1 MSHAQHPAAARPSGQ
16 TAVVLVLGL
25 AAMVVSMM
33 QTLVVPILGI
43 IQNDLNATTAN
54 VSWVTTAT
62 LLSAAVFTPLLG
74 RFGDMHGKK
83 QTLVGVLLVMIA
95 GSVLAATTTSLTWLI
110 VGRVMQGAATAIFPL
125 ALSVL
130 REEIRPEKLH
140 GAMALVSGTLA
151 FGSGLALVG
160 AGLLTQGSDPDYHRV
175 FWLAVVLATVAL
187 AGVLFVVPSSR
198 TKTGG
203 RTDWL
208 GALTLALLLVLLLLP
223 ISQGHEWGW
232 TSGRTLGAFAGAVV
246 MAVVWVVTEQR
257 VREPMVDMKMFTH
270 RPVLFTNLAGLLL
283 GFAMFAQ
290 FIGVSYLVQ
299 MPEDVA
305 GYGFGASVLGA
316 SVVYLLP
323 TTLVSLVGAQFG
335 GLLVRR
341 IGARLTLA
349 AGAVFGVVGFAWLT
363 GAHGTSA
370 SVIGAGMVVG
380 LAISFGYAS
389 MPALIVASVPAHQT
403 GIANGINSIS
413 RSVGS
418 AVASAM
424 ITSLLASKTIELP
437 AGMPAL
443 PQESQFTLS
452 FAIAGAAFAL
462 VVVVALVGLKAAH
475 APVAPRGTKVAE
487 SAEDAE
493 RGRGQDLGARRRLIR
508 TAAGTGVL
516 TEAEGA
522 GFARPLAGPAPSA
535 FTARPIE
542 AEK

>member
-1 MSHAQHPAAARPSGQ
+1 MTHAQHAAAAPSRTGQ
-16 TAVVLVLGL
+16 TSLVLVLGL

-33 QTLVVPILGI
+33 QTLVVPILGT
-43 IQNDLNATTAN
+43 IQSDLHTSTAN

-83 QTLVGVLLVMIA
+83 PTLVGVLLVMIA

-130 REEIRPEKLH
+130 REEIKPEKLH

-160 AGLLTQGSDPDYHRV
+160 AGLLTQGSHPDYHRV
-175 FWLAVVLATVAL
+175 FWLAVVLAVLAL
-187 AGVLFVVPSSR
+187 VGVIRAVPASR

-208 GALTLALLLVLLLLP
+208 GALALALLLTLVLLP

-232 TSGRTLGAFAGAVV
+232 TSVRTLGLFAAAIV
-246 MAVVWVVTEQR
+246 MAAVWVLTELK

-299 MPEDVA
+299 VPDAVT
-305 GYGFGASVLGA
+305 GYGFSASVLRA
-316 SVVYLLP
+316 SVEYLLP
-323 TTLVSLVGAQFG
+323 TTIVSLIGAQFG
-335 GLLVRR
+335 GVLVRR
-341 IGARLTLA
+341 IGARFTLA
-349 AGAVFGVVGFAWLT
+349 AGACFGVIGFTWLT
-363 GAHGTSA
+363 AAHDTTG
-370 SVIGAGMVVG
+370 SVIGAGMVIG

-418 AVASAM
+418 AVASAV
-424 ITSLLASKTIELP
+424 ITSLLASKTIPNLP
-437 AGMPAL
+437 AGVPAL
-443 PQESQFTLS
+443 PEESQFTLS
-452 FAIAGAAFAL
+452 FALAGAAFVG
-462 VVVVALVGLKAAH
+462 VVIVALVGLNARH
-475 APVAPRGTKVAE
+475 APRAVPAAAQVPEPEVRE
-487 SAEDAE
+487 
-493 RGRGQDLGARRRLIR
+493 
-508 TAAGTGVL
+508 TASV
-516 TEAEGA
+516 
-522 GFARPLAGPAPSA
+522 
-535 FTARPIE
+535 
-542 AEK
+542 

>member
-1 MSHAQHPAAARPSGQ
+1 MSHAQQAVPRRRSGD
-16 TAVVLVLGL
+16 TAVVLALGL

-33 QTLVVPILGI
+33 QTLVVPVLGI
-43 IQNDLNATTAN
+43 IQSDLKVTTAN

-74 RFGDMHGKK
+74 RFGDQHGKK
-83 QTLVGVLLVMIA
+83 PTLVGVLLVMIA
-95 GSVLAATTTSLTWLI
+95 GSVLAGTTTSLTWLI

-130 REEIRPEKLH
+130 REEIKPEKLH
-140 GAMALVSGTLA
+140 AAMALVSGTLA

-175 FWLAVVLATVAL
+175 FWLAVVLAVMAL
-187 AGVLFVVPSSR
+187 AGVLFAVPASR

-208 GALTLALLLVLLLLP
+208 GAGTLAMLLVLLLLP

-232 TSGRTLGAFAGAVV
+232 TSGRTLGAFVGAIV
-246 MAVVWVVTEQR
+246 MAVVWVITENR
-257 VREPMVDMKMFTH
+257 VKEPMVDMKMFAH

-283 GFAMFAQ
+283 GFAMFTQ

-305 GYGFGASVLGA
+305 GYGFGASVLAA

-335 GLLVRR
+335 GVLVRR
-341 IGARLTLA
+341 LGARVTLA
-349 AGAVFGVVGFAWLT
+349 AGACFGVLGFTWLSA
-363 GAHGTSA
+363 AHDATA
-370 SVIGAGMVVG
+370 SVIGAGMVIG

-418 AVASAM
+418 AVASAV
-424 ITSLLASKTIELP
+424 ITSLLASKTIPLP
-437 AGMPAL
+437 DGMPAL

-452 FAIAGAAFAL
+452 FAIAGAAFVL
-462 VVVVALVGLKAAH
+462 VVAVALGGLKSAH
-475 APVAPRGTKVAE
+475 APRTPVLTKVTQSGTPQPVEAV
-487 SAEDAE
+487 DAE
-493 RGRGQDLGARRRLIR
+493 L
-508 TAAGTGVL
+508 V
-516 TEAEGA
+516 
-522 GFARPLAGPAPSA
+522 
-535 FTARPIE
+535 
-542 AEK
+542 

>member
-1 MSHAQHPAAARPSGQ
+1 MSHAQHTASTRASGS
-16 TAVVLVLGL
+16 TSVVLVLGL

-43 IQNDLNATTAN
+43 IQSELDATTAN

-74 RFGDMHGKK
+74 RFGDQHGKK
-83 QTLVGVLLVMIA
+83 PTLVGVLLVMIA

-110 VGRVMQGAATAIFPL
+110 VGRVLQGAATAIFPL

-130 REEIRPEKLH
+130 REEVKPEKLH

-175 FWLAVVLATVAL
+175 FWLAVVLAVIAL
-187 AGVLFVVPSSR
+187 VGVLLVVPASR

-232 TSGRTLGAFAGAVV
+232 TSGRTLGSFAAAVV
-246 MAVVWVVTEQR
+246 MAGVWVLTEQR

-270 RPVLFTNLAGLLL
+270 RPVLFTNAAGLLL

-299 MPEDVA
+299 MPESLA
-305 GYGFGASVLGA
+305 GYGFGASVLDA

-335 GLLVRR
+335 GVLVRR
-341 IGARLTLA
+341 IGARATLA
-349 AGAVFGVVGFAWLT
+349 VGACFGVLGFAWLT
-363 GAHGTSA
+363 LAHDTSA

-380 LAISFGYAS
+380 LAISFGYAA
-389 MPALIVASVPAHQT
+389 MPALIVAGVPAHQT

-418 AVASAM
+418 AIASAV
-424 ITSLLASKTIELP
+424 ITSLLASKTIQLP

-443 PQESQFTLS
+443 PEESQFTLS
-452 FAIAGAAFAL
+452 FGIAGAAFLL
-462 VVVVALVGLKAAH
+462 VVAVSLLGLKAVH
-475 APVAPRGTKVAE
+475 GPRTPVLKKVAE
-487 SAEDAE
+487 SETPE
-493 RGRGQDLGARRRLIR
+493 RV
-508 TAAGTGVL
+508 GV
-516 TEAEGA
+516 
-522 GFARPLAGPAPSA
+522 
-535 FTARPIE
+535 
-542 AEK
+542 

>member
-1 MSHAQHPAAARPSGQ
+1 MSHAQPHAAPPKPTGQ

-33 QTLVVPILGI
+33 QTLVVPILSI
-43 IQNDLNATTAN
+43 IQKDLDATTAG

-74 RFGDMHGKK
+74 RFGDQHGKK
-83 QTLVGVLLVMIA
+83 PTLIGVLLVMIA

-110 VGRVMQGAATAIFPL
+110 VGRIMQGAATAIFPL

-130 REEIRPEKLH
+130 REEIRPAKLH

-175 FWLAVVLATVAL
+175 FWLAAVLAVAAL
-187 AGVLFVVPSSR
+187 VGVLFAVPASR
-198 TKTGG
+198 SKTGG

-208 GALTLALLLVLLLLP
+208 GAGTLALLLVLLLLP

-232 TSGRTLGAFAGAVV
+232 TSGRTLGSFVGAVV
-246 MAVVWVVTEQR
+246 MAGVWVLTELR
-257 VREPMVDMKMFTH
+257 VKEPMVDMKMFAH

-323 TTLVSLVGAQFG
+323 TTIVSLLGAQFG
-335 GLLVRR
+335 GILVRR
-341 IGARLTLA
+341 IGARVTLA
-349 AGAVFGVVGFAWLT
+349 AGAAFGVVGFAWLT
-363 GAHGTSA
+363 LAHDTSA
-370 SVIGAGMVVG
+370 SVIGAGMVIG

-418 AVASAM
+418 AIASAM
-424 ITSLLASKTIELP
+424 ITSLLASKTIPLP

-452 FAIAGAAFAL
+452 FAIAGGAFAL
-462 VVVVALVGLKAAH
+462 VVTVALLGLTPHHAPRPAH
-475 APVAPRGTKVAE
+475 APATPPVPERVGAP
-487 SAEDAE
+487 
-493 RGRGQDLGARRRLIR
+493 
-508 TAAGTGVL
+508 
-516 TEAEGA
+516 
-522 GFARPLAGPAPSA
+522 
-535 FTARPIE
+535 
-542 AEK
+542 

>member
-1 MSHAQHPAAARPSGQ
+1 MSHAQQAVPRRRSGD
-16 TAVVLVLGL
+16 TAVVLALGL

-33 QTLVVPILGI
+33 QTLVVPVLGI
-43 IQNDLNATTAN
+43 IQSDLKVTTAN

-74 RFGDMHGKK
+74 RFGDQHGKK
-83 QTLVGVLLVMIA
+83 PTLVGVLLVMIA
-95 GSVLAATTTSLTWLI
+95 GSVLAGTTTSLTWLI

-130 REEIRPEKLH
+130 REEIKPEKLH

-160 AGLLTQGSDPDYHRV
+160 AGLLTQGSEPDYHRV
-175 FWLAVVLATVAL
+175 FWLAVVLAVMAL
-187 AGVLFVVPSSR
+187 AGVLFAVPASR

-208 GALTLALLLVLLLLP
+208 GAGTLAMLLVLLLLP

-232 TSGRTLGAFAGAVV
+232 TSGRTLGAFVGAIV
-246 MAVVWVVTEQR
+246 MAVVWVITENR
-257 VREPMVDMKMFTH
+257 VKEPMVDMKMFAH

-283 GFAMFAQ
+283 GFAMFTQ

-305 GYGFGASVLGA
+305 GYGFGASVLAA

-335 GLLVRR
+335 GILVRR
-341 IGARLTLA
+341 LGARVTLA
-349 AGAVFGVVGFAWLT
+349 AGACFGVLGFTWLSA
-363 GAHGTSA
+363 AHDATA
-370 SVIGAGMVVG
+370 SVIGAGMVIG

-418 AVASAM
+418 AVASAV
-424 ITSLLASKTIELP
+424 ITSLLASKTIPLP
-437 AGMPAL
+437 DGMPAL

-452 FAIAGAAFAL
+452 FAIAGAAFVL
-462 VVVVALVGLKAAH
+462 VVAVALGGLKSAH
-475 APVAPRGTKVAE
+475 APRTPVLTKVTQ
-487 SAEDAE
+487 S
-493 RGRGQDLGARRRLIR
+493 
-508 TAAGTGVL
+508 GTPQPV
-516 TEAEGA
+516 EAEVGA
-522 GFARPLAGPAPSA
+522 ELV
-535 FTARPIE
+535 
-542 AEK
+542 

>member
-1 MSHAQHPAAARPSGQ
+1 VSHQQHTVTRRPAGD
-16 TAVVLVLGL
+16 TAVVLALGL

-43 IQNDLNATTAN
+43 IENDLNTTTAN

-74 RFGDMHGKK
+74 RFGDQHGKK
-83 QTLVGVLLVMIA
+83 PTLVGVLLVMIA

-125 ALSVL
+125 ALSIL
-130 REEIRPEKLH
+130 REEIRAEKLH

-160 AGLLTQGSDPDYHRV
+160 AGLLTRGLDPDYHRV
-175 FWLAVVLATVAL
+175 FWLAVVLAVVAL
-187 AGVLFVVPSSR
+187 AGVLFAVPASR

-208 GALTLALLLVLLLLP
+208 GAVTLAVLLVLLLVP
-223 ISQGHEWGW
+223 ISQGHAWGW
-232 TSGRTLGAFAGAVV
+232 TSGRTLGAFAAAVV
-246 MAVVWVVTEQR
+246 MAVAWVMIERR
-257 VREPMVDMKMFTH
+257 VKEPMVDMKMFAH

-299 MPEDVA
+299 MPEDIA
-305 GYGFGASVLGA
+305 GYGFGASVLRA

-323 TTLVSLVGAQFG
+323 TTLVSLVGAQLG
-335 GLLVRR
+335 GVLVRR
-341 IGARLTLA
+341 LGARGTLA
-349 AGAVFGVVGFAWLT
+349 AGACFGVLGFTWLSA
-363 GAHGTSA
+363 AHDTPA
-370 SVIGAGMVVG
+370 SVIGAGMVIG

-389 MPALIVASVPAHQT
+389 MPALIVAGVPAHQT

-418 AVASAM
+418 AIASAV
-424 ITSLLASKTIELP
+424 ITSLLASKTIPLP
-437 AGMPAL
+437 QGMPAL
-443 PQESQFTLS
+443 PQEGQFTLS
-452 FAIAGAAFAL
+452 FVIAGVAFLL
-462 VVVVALVGLKAAH
+462 VVVVALFGLQAAH
-475 APVAPRGTKVAE
+475 APRTTAPRKVTGSGTMP
-487 SAEDAE
+487 
-493 RGRGQDLGARRRLIR
+493 LG
-508 TAAGTGVL
+508 
-516 TEAEGA
+516 EAEAGA
-522 GFARPLAGPAPSA
+522 ELV
-535 FTARPIE
+535 
-542 AEK
+542 

>member
-1 MSHAQHPAAARPSGQ
+1 MSQAPR
-16 TAVVLVLGL
+16 TAGPRRAPDSVLILTLGL

-43 IQNDLNATTAN
+43 IQNDLQATTAN

-74 RFGDMHGKK
+74 RFGDQHGKK
-83 QTLVGVLLVMIA
+83 STLVGVLVVMVA

-130 REEIRPEKLH
+130 REEIEPAKLP

-160 AGLLTQGSDPDYHRV
+160 AGLLTRGTDPDYHRV
-175 FWLAVVLATVAL
+175 FWLAVALAVVAL
-187 AGVLFVVPSSR
+187 AGVWFAVPASR
-198 TKTGG
+198 AATGG

-208 GALTLALLLVLLLLP
+208 GAVTLGALLVLLLLP
-223 ISQGHEWGW
+223 VSQGHEWGW
-232 TSGRTLGAFAGAVV
+232 TSGRTLGAFVGAAV
-246 MAVVWVVTEQR
+246 MAAVWVMTESR
-257 VREPMVDMKMFTH
+257 VKEPMVDMKMFTH

-299 MPEDVA
+299 VPEAIA

-323 TTLVSLVGAQFG
+323 TTLVSLVGSQFG
-335 GLLVRR
+335 GVLVRR
-341 IGARLTLA
+341 LGARVTLTAGACFGVAGFTWLTLA
-349 AGAVFGVVGFAWLT
+349 
-363 GAHGTSA
+363 HDTSA
-370 SVIGAGMVVG
+370 SVIGAGMVIG
-380 LAISFGYAS
+380 LAISFGYAA
-389 MPALIVASVPAHQT
+389 MPALIVASVPAHQS

-418 AVASAM
+418 AVASAV
-424 ITSLLASKTIELP
+424 ITTLLASKTIALP
-437 AGMPAL
+437 HGMPAL
-443 PQESQFTLS
+443 PQESQFT
-452 FAIAGAAFAL
+452 IGFAL
-462 VVVVALVGLKAAH
+462 AGVAFGLVVAVSLVGIKAAH
-475 APVAPRGTKVAE
+475 AP
-487 SAEDAE
+487 
-493 RGRGQDLGARRRLIR
+493 R
-508 TAAGTGVL
+508 TPVL
-516 TEAEGA
+516 TKAAETRSRA
-522 GFARPLAGPAPSA
+522 VADQPAP
-535 FTARPIE
+535 
-542 AEK
+542 

>member
-1 MSHAQHPAAARPSGQ
+1 MSHAQQAVPRRRSGD
-16 TAVVLVLGL
+16 TAVVLALGL

-33 QTLVVPILGI
+33 QTLVVPVLGI
-43 IQNDLNATTAN
+43 IQSDLKVTTAN

-74 RFGDMHGKK
+74 RFGDQHGKK
-83 QTLVGVLLVMIA
+83 PTLVGVLLVMIA
-95 GSVLAATTTSLTWLI
+95 GSVLAGTTTSLTWLI

-130 REEIRPEKLH
+130 REEIKPEKLH
-140 GAMALVSGTLA
+140 AAMALVSGTLA

-175 FWLAVVLATVAL
+175 FWLAVVLAVMAL
-187 AGVLFVVPSSR
+187 AGVLFAVPASR

-208 GALTLALLLVLLLLP
+208 GAGTLAMLLVLLLLP

-232 TSGRTLGAFAGAVV
+232 TSARTLGAFVGATV
-246 MAVVWVVTEQR
+246 MAVVWVITENR
-257 VREPMVDMKMFTH
+257 VKEPMVDMKMFAH

-283 GFAMFAQ
+283 GFAMFTQ

-305 GYGFGASVLGA
+305 GYGFGASVLAA

-335 GLLVRR
+335 GVLVRR
-341 IGARLTLA
+341 LGARVTLA
-349 AGAVFGVVGFAWLT
+349 AGACFGVLGFTWLSA
-363 GAHGTSA
+363 AHDATA
-370 SVIGAGMVVG
+370 SVIGAGMVIG

-418 AVASAM
+418 AVASAV
-424 ITSLLASKTIELP
+424 ITSLLASKTIPLP
-437 AGMPAL
+437 DGMPAL

-452 FAIAGAAFAL
+452 FAVAGAAFVL
-462 VVVVALVGLKAAH
+462 VVAVALGGLKSAH
-475 APVAPRGTKVAE
+475 APRTPVLRKVKQSGTPQ
-487 SAEDAE
+487 SAEVEADAE
-493 RGRGQDLGARRRLIR
+493 L
-508 TAAGTGVL
+508 V
-516 TEAEGA
+516 
-522 GFARPLAGPAPSA
+522 
-535 FTARPIE
+535 
-542 AEK
+542 

>member
-1 MSHAQHPAAARPSGQ
+1 MSHTQQAASPRSSGN
-16 TAVVLVLGL
+16 TRIVLVLGL

-33 QTLVVPILGI
+33 QTLVVPILGM
-43 IQNDLNATTAN
+43 IQSDLKASTAN

-74 RFGDMHGKK
+74 RFGDQHGKK
-83 QTLVGVLLVMIA
+83 PTLVGVLVVMIA

-130 REEIRPEKLH
+130 REEIAPEKLH

-160 AGLLTQGSDPDYHRV
+160 AGLLTQGSHPDYHRP
-175 FWLAVVLATVAL
+175 FWLAVVLAVVAL
-187 AGVLFVVPSSR
+187 IGVLVTVPASR

-208 GALTLALLLVLLLLP
+208 GALTLGMLLVLLLLP

-232 TSGRTLGAFAGAVV
+232 TSGRTLGSFAGAVV
-246 MAVVWVVTEQR
+246 MAGVWVLTENR
-257 VREPMVDMKMFTH
+257 VKEPMVDMKMFVH

-283 GFAMFAQ
+283 GFAMFTQ

-299 MPEDVA
+299 MPEHLV
-305 GYGFGASVLGA
+305 GYGFGASVLAA

-335 GLLVRR
+335 GVLVRR
-341 IGARLTLA
+341 LGARVTLA
-349 AGAVFGVVGFAWLT
+349 AGACFGVLGFAWLT
-363 GAHGTSA
+363 AAHDTSA
-370 SVIGAGMVVG
+370 SVISAGMLIG

-389 MPALIVASVPAHQT
+389 MPALIVAGVPAHQT

-418 AVASAM
+418 AVASAV
-424 ITSLLASKTIELP
+424 ITSLLASKTVRLP

-452 FAIAGAAFAL
+452 FAIAGAAFVL
-462 VVVVALVGLKAAH
+462 VAVVALVGLKAAH
-475 APVAPRGTKVAE
+475 APRTSVVRE
-487 SAEDAE
+487 SAAAE
-493 RGRGQDLGARRRLIR
+493 TTELAATGSEPAELA
-508 TAAGTGVL
+508 AAGSD
-516 TEAEGA
+516 AK
-522 GFARPLAGPAPSA
+522 SA
-535 FTARPIE
+535 
-542 AEK
+542 

>member
-1 MSHAQHPAAARPSGQ
+1 MSQALR
-16 TAVVLVLGL
+16 TAGPRRAPDSVLILTLGL

-43 IQNDLNATTAN
+43 IQNDLHAGTAS

-74 RFGDMHGKK
+74 RFGDQHGKK
-83 QTLVGVLLVMIA
+83 ATLVGVLLVMVA

-130 REEIRPEKLH
+130 REEIDPVKLP

-160 AGLLTQGSDPDYHRV
+160 AGLLTRGADPDYHRV
-175 FWLAVVLATVAL
+175 FWLAVALAVVAL
-187 AGVLFVVPSSR
+187 AGVWFAVPASR
-198 TKTGG
+198 TATGG

-208 GALTLALLLVLLLLP
+208 GAATLGALLVLLLLP
-223 ISQGHEWGW
+223 VSQGHEWGW
-232 TSGRTLGAFAGAVV
+232 TSGRTLGSFAGAAV
-246 MAVVWVVTEQR
+246 MAAVWVVTESR
-257 VREPMVDMKMFTH
+257 VKEPMVDMKMFTH

-299 MPEDVA
+299 MPEDIA
-305 GYGFGASVLGA
+305 GYGFGASVLRA

-323 TTLVSLVGAQFG
+323 TTLVSLVGSQFG
-335 GLLVRR
+335 GVLVGRL
-341 IGARLTLA
+341 GARVTLA
-349 AGAVFGVVGFAWLT
+349 AGACFGVVGFTWLT
-363 GAHGTSA
+363 VAHETSA
-370 SVIGAGMVVG
+370 SVIGAGMVIG
-380 LAISFGYAS
+380 LAISFGYAA
-389 MPALIVASVPAHQT
+389 MPALIVASVPAHQS

-418 AVASAM
+418 AVASAV
-424 ITSLLASKTIELP
+424 ITTLLASKTIRLP
-437 AGMPAL
+437 HGMPAL
-443 PQESQFTLS
+443 PQESQFTIG

-462 VVVVALVGLKAAH
+462 VVAVSLVGIKSAH
-475 APVAPRGTKVAE
+475 APRTPVLRKAAE
-487 SAEDAE
+487 S
-493 RGRGQDLGARRRLIR
+493 R
-508 TAAGTGVL
+508 TPAVL
-516 TEAEGA
+516 DQQS
-522 GFARPLAGPAPSA
+522 R
-535 FTARPIE
+535 
-542 AEK
+542 

>member
-1 MSHAQHPAAARPSGQ
+1 MSHATHAASTRPSGH
-16 TAVVLVLGL
+16 TGIVLVLGL

-43 IQNDLNATTAN
+43 IQSDLKATTAN

-74 RFGDMHGKK
+74 RFGDQHGKK
-83 QTLVGVLLVMIA
+83 PTLVGVLIVMIA

-160 AGLLTQGSDPDYHRV
+160 AGLLTRGSDPDYHRV
-175 FWLAVVLATVAL
+175 FWLAAVLAVVAL
-187 AGVLFVVPSSR
+187 AGVLITVPASR
-198 TKTGG
+198 TKAGG

-208 GALTLALLLVLLLLP
+208 GALTLGMLLVLLLLP

-246 MAVVWVVTEQR
+246 MTGVWVLTESR
-257 VREPMVDMKMFTH
+257 VKDPMVDMKMFVH

-283 GFAMFAQ
+283 GFAMFTH

-299 MPEDVA
+299 MPEDLV
-305 GYGFGASVLGA
+305 GYGFGASVLAA

-323 TTLVSLVGAQFG
+323 TTLVSLIGAQFG
-335 GLLVRR
+335 GVLVGRL
-341 IGARLTLA
+341 GARFTLA
-349 AGAVFGVVGFAWLT
+349 AGACFGVLGFTWLT
-363 GAHGTSA
+363 TAHDTTA
-370 SVIGAGMVVG
+370 SVIGAGMLIG

-389 MPALIVASVPAHQT
+389 MPALIVAGVPAHQT

-418 AVASAM
+418 AVASAV
-424 ITSLLASKTIELP
+424 ITSLLASKSVPLP

-452 FAIAGAAFAL
+452 FALAGAAFIL
-462 VVVVALVGLKAAH
+462 VTAVALIGLRTASTPRT
-475 APVAPRGTKVAE
+475 PVMRKLATSETAELAGAE
-487 SAEDAE
+487 S
-493 RGRGQDLGARRRLIR
+493 GAK
-508 TAAGTGVL
+508 
-516 TEAEGA
+516 
-522 GFARPLAGPAPSA
+522 SA
-535 FTARPIE
+535 
-542 AEK
+542 

>member
-1 MSHAQHPAAARPSGQ
+1 MSQALR
-16 TAVVLVLGL
+16 TAGRRRAPDSVLVLTLGL

-43 IQNDLNATTAN
+43 IQNDLRATTAN

-74 RFGDMHGKK
+74 RFGDQHGKK
-83 QTLVGVLLVMIA
+83 GTLIGVLLVMVA

-130 REEIRPEKLH
+130 REEIEPVKLP

-160 AGLLTQGSDPDYHRV
+160 AGLLTRGVHPDYHRV
-175 FWLAVVLATVAL
+175 FWLAVALAMVAL
-187 AGVLFVVPSSR
+187 VGVWFAVPASR
-198 TKTGG
+198 AATGG

-208 GALTLALLLVLLLLP
+208 GAITLGALLVLLLLP
-223 ISQGHEWGW
+223 VSQGHEWGW
-232 TSGRTLGAFAGAVV
+232 TSGRTVGSFAGAVV
-246 MAVVWVVTEQR
+246 MAAVWVVTERR
-257 VREPMVDMKMFTH
+257 VKEPMVDMEMFTH

-299 MPEDVA
+299 VPEDIA

-323 TTLVSLVGAQFG
+323 TTLVSLVGSQFG
-335 GLLVRR
+335 GVLVRR
-341 IGARLTLA
+341 LGARVTLA
-349 AGAVFGVVGFAWLT
+349 AGACFGVLGFTWLT
-363 GAHGTSA
+363 VAHATSA
-370 SVIGAGMVVG
+370 SVIGAGMVIG
-380 LAISFGYAS
+380 LAISFGYAA
-389 MPALIVASVPAHQT
+389 MPALIVASVPAHQS

-418 AVASAM
+418 AVASAV
-424 ITSLLASKTIELP
+424 ITTLLASKTIPLP
-437 AGMPAL
+437 DGMPAL
-443 PQESQFTLS
+443 PQESQFTL
-452 FAIAGAAFAL
+452 GFAL
-462 VVVVALVGLKAAH
+462 AGVAFGLVVAVSLVGIKRAH
-475 APVAPRGTKVAE
+475 AP
-487 SAEDAE
+487 
-493 RGRGQDLGARRRLIR
+493 R
-508 TAAGTGVL
+508 TPVL
-516 TEAEGA
+516 KKPAEGRESR
-522 GFARPLAGPAPSA
+522 ARAVLDQPS
-535 FTARPIE
+535 R
-542 AEK
+542 